1 MSELRFRPAVWM
13 RKSGLGGIR
22 EEMGNILN
30 GLVLLILGLILWIVS
45 SVVEAFITFP
55 TRGQTPLIYVMALGF
70 LVMIGGPI
78 VYWII
83 IPIRNLIQRRHGRG
97 FQSGP

>member
-1 MSELRFRPAVWM
+1 
-13 RKSGLGGIR
+13 
-22 EEMGNILN
+22 MGNILN